1 MWNAVQYGCCHFDGI
16 SYRFRGF
23 GKFLVLVRLLPRRFL
38 QHSNKQYNTIIWYK
52 KGQTQPPE
60 ACVWLSSVQINHS
73 KYCTQGQNNKHFQLR
88 LHRLLNQCKITKASM
103 PAGQHQTSY
112 QAAVGIVPTSGG
124 SVIGGQHPSII
135 SCCLKIS
142 LNSPLS
148 SVALLKL
155 YKLLWFGNEHSHGK
169 EFIKARNNGNV
180 GQGPVV
186 VSLPAFTNSTA
197 SSVSKAS
204 TTSRS
209 LRLGQPCWRINSG
222 GFPVHG
228 TRRPPE
234 A

>member
-1 MWNAVQYGCCHFDGI
+1 MQNHKGI
-16 SYRFRGF
+16 YASWSAPNIISSSSGNSAHI
-23 GKFLVLVRLLPRRFL
+23 RRVC
-38 QHSNKQYNTIIWYK
+38 YW
-52 KGQTQPPE
+52 
-60 ACVWLSSVQINHS
+60 
-73 KYCTQGQNNKHFQLR
+73 
-88 LHRLLNQCKITKASM
+88 
-103 PAGQHQTSY
+103 
-112 QAAVGIVPTSGG
+112 
-124 SVIGGQHPSII
+124 GQHPSII